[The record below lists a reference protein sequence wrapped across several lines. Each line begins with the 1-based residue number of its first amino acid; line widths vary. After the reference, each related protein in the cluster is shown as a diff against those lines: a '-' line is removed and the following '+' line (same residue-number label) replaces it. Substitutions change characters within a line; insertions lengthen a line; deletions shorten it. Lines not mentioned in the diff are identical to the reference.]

1 VCQAGPLFMTGVEP
15 PDRADSH
22 LHLLLATQPRADFI
36 ECQIRLLGNEF
47 EQPLL
52 VLPLSGK

>member
-1 VCQAGPLFMTGVEP
+1 MTGVEP